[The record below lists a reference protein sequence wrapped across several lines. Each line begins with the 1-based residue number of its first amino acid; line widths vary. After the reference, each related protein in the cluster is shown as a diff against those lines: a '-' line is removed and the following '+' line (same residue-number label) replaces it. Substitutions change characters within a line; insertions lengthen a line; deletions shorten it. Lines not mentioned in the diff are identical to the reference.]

1 VNFGRGASKKKLSIL
16 ARGRRIFSL
25 SFSKKNY
32 YFQLNLKVHK
42 KLRLLVESKLLLE
55 AIVDF

>member
-42 KLRLLVESKLLLE
+42 KLRLLVESKSLSP
-55 AIVDF
+55 